1 MTTSSF
7 QPTPRSPI
15 LPSLEE
21 CFGHA
26 EELAQQVVDVW
37 VSNVG
42 AGQAAHLTADFKAL
56 FEKANAYRNAKRV
69 VESHRESNL
78 LSRPEVAEETRMRE
92 AFAKEYKEFTAK
104 QAASRGGIA
113 VYNNPAP
120 LRDKA
125 QQLTNEV

>member
-7 QPTPRSPI
+7 RPTPRSPV
-15 LPSLEE
+15 LRSLEE

-37 VSNVG
+37 ASNVG
-42 AGQAAHLTADFKAL
+42 AGHGAHLTADFKAL

-69 VESHRESNL
+69 VDCHRESNC
-78 LSRPEVAEETRMRE
+78 LSRSEAAEETETRE

-104 QAASRGGIA
+104 QAVSRGGIT
-113 VYNNPAP
+113 VYDNPAAFGTKP
-120 LRDKA
+120 
-125 QQLTNEV
+125 N